1 METKSPLQYLKGVGP
16 QRAKILA
23 KLGIGTE
30 EDLLYHLPRRY
41 EDRSNLKTLS
51 QLRAGETE
59 TTIAYIRRI
68 EELKPRKGLLITKV
82 HLQDKT
88 GTAIGLWYNQSYLI
102 KHLSLGA
109 QVIITG
115 KVDYR
120 FGQKEIAVNEYEL
133 VSGKASLHIGRI
145 VPFYPSSEG
154 LNQRF
159 WREVQYQALSRNA
172 ESFREIFSA
181 EELKELELL
190 PVLEALREIH
200 FPSSFTQLEK
210 ARYRLVFEEFY
221 LLQLALLVLRGNSQ
235 KSAKGIAHQ
244 KENKLPERFV
254 QNLPFPLTEAQ
265 RRVITEINS
274 DMESSAPMQRLVQG
288 DVGSG
293 KTVIAA
299 WGLLKAVEGGYQGAL
314 MAPTE
319 ILAQQHYNTL
329 AGWFG
334 PLEVKIALL
343 KGSLSRREKD
353 LIIDRVMRREID
365 ILVGTHALIQEG
377 VEFASLGLVVIDEQH
392 RFGVKQR
399 SLLEEKGQQPD
410 VLVMSATPI
419 PRTLALTVYGDLD
432 ISLLDELPPGR
443 KPVETYCIREQSR
456 GKLKKFLAKQLSLGS
471 QAYIVCPL
479 VEESEALD
487 IKNATTL
494 AEKIKREF
502 PFYKIGLLHGRMNAK
517 EKEKIM
523 QDFQAGRLHILVSTT
538 VIEVGVNVPNA
549 TVMVIEDA
557 ERFGLAQLHQLRGR
571 VGRGKDQSYCI
582 LISSSQNPVALER
595 LRILSKNQDGFKL
608 AEEDLKLRGPG
619 EFFGMRQHGL
629 PEFKVGDLARDGEIL
644 LRARRM
650 ALKVL
655 QRDPHLGDFSHKNLH
670 EKVWALIKKMVK
682 Y

>member
-16 QRAKILA
+16 RRVKILA
-23 KLGIGTE
+23 KLGIETE

-41 EDRSNLKTLS
+41 EDRSNLKPIS
-51 QLRAGETE
+51 QLRIGETE

-68 EELKPRKGLLITKV
+68 EELNPRKGLLITKV
-82 HLQDKT
+82 YIQDHT
-88 GTAIGLWYNQSYLI
+88 GSAIALWYNQSYL
-102 KHLSLGA
+102 KKQLALGA
-109 QVIITG
+109 QLIITG

-133 VSGKASLHIGRI
+133 VSGKTSLHTGRI
-145 VPFYPSSEG
+145 VPFYPSTEG

-159 WREVQYQALSRNA
+159 WREIQHQALARKA
-172 ESFREIFSA
+172 EKFREIFTP
-181 EELKELELL
+181 EELQQLDLIPLKD
-190 PVLEALREIH
+190 ALREIH
-200 FPSSFTQLEK
+200 FPSSYNQLEK

-221 LLQLALLVLRGNSQ
+221 LLQLALLVLRGDYQ
-235 KSAKGIAHQ
+235 KNLTGIAHQ

-254 QNLPFPLTEAQ
+254 KSLPFPLTGAQ
-265 RRVITEINS
+265 KRVITEINS
-274 DMESSAPMQRLVQG
+274 DMESSVPMQRLVQG

-299 WGLLKAVEGGYQGAL
+299 WGLLKAVEGGYQGTL

-319 ILAQQHYNTL
+319 ILAQQHYETL
-329 AGWFG
+329 NGWFA
-334 PLEVKIALL
+334 PLGVKSALL
-343 KGSLSRREKD
+343 KGSLNRREKD
-353 LIIDRVMRREID
+353 LLLERVIKREID
-365 ILVGTHALIQEG
+365 VLVGTHALIQEN
-377 VEFASLGLVVIDEQH
+377 VEFANLGLVIIDEQH

-419 PRTLALTVYGDLD
+419 PRTLALTLYGDLD
-432 ISLLDELPPGR
+432 ISLLDEFPPGR
-443 KPVETYCIREQSR
+443 KPVETYCITEKSR
-456 GKLKKFLAKQLSLGS
+456 GKLKLFLAKQLSLGS
-471 QAYIVCPL
+471 QVYIVCPL
-479 VEESEALD
+479 VEESETLD

-494 AEKIKREF
+494 AGNIKMEF
-502 PFYKIGLLHGRMNAK
+502 PSCNIGLLHGRMKAK

-538 VIEVGVNVPNA
+538 VIEVGVNVPRA
-549 TVMVIEDA
+549 TVMIVENA

-571 VGRGKDQSYCI
+571 VGRGETQSYCI
-582 LISSSQNPVALER
+582 LISSSRNPVALER
-595 LRILSKNQDGFKL
+595 LRILSKTQDGFKL

-629 PEFKVGDLARDGEIL
+629 PEFKVGDLVRDSEIL

-655 QRDPHLGDFSHKNLH
+655 RKDPYLRELSYKNLH
-670 EKVWALIKKMVK
+670 DKVWSLIKKMVK